1 MVDRQHPVL
10 YFTRFV
16 PGYRVP
22 VLEALNKRLDDG
34 LVVCAGEPPPG
45 SSLAGLSRTDRTGY
59 RRHTLKNSWIGGDR
73 LHWQPFDSALNS
85 YPDSRIVLAEES
97 PRSLSLPFLM
107 RNARRRDCGTILWG
121 HFSSNSRPLGSPD
134 LRDRYRVGLARRADA
149 AICYTD
155 QVAKDLG
162 SRIGTEKVF
171 VARNTLDTP
180 SLFALHQRLEKEGK
194 KSVRDRLRLPD
205 KPTILFLGRL
215 IRDKGIYRVLETAAV
230 LGKGEVSLVIIGDGP
245 ERIMMER
252 QAAELELTVR
262 FLGAVTDLSESAP
275 FIFASDVLLNPGYLG
290 LSINHAFSLGVP
302 VIAPAPVG
310 ESRMHSPEWSYIAS
324 GENGILTPSDSAEDL
339 AGGIRAILASQAQFS
354 AAASEYSRAELG
366 LDRMIDGLED
376 AIRFVLHE
384 RSERN

>member
-1 MVDRQHPVL
+1 MVDRQHPIL
-10 YFTRFV
+10 YFTQFV

-34 LVVCAGEPPPG
+34 LIVCAGEPPPG

-107 RNARRRDCGTILWG
+107 REARRRDRGTILWG
-121 HFSSNSRPLGSPD
+121 HFSSNSRPLGSSD
-134 LRDRYRVGLARRADA
+134 LRDRYRVGLARHADA
-149 AICYTD
+149 SICYTD
-155 QVAKDLG
+155 QIAKDLG
-162 SRIGTEKVF
+162 SVIGTEKVF

-180 SLFALHQRLEKEGK
+180 SLFALHTRLEREGK
-194 KSVRDRLRLPD
+194 KSVRDRLLLPD

-215 IRDKGIYRVLETAAV
+215 IREKGVYRVLETAAM
-230 LGKGEVSLVIIGDGP
+230 LGKDEVSLIIIGDGP
-245 ERIMMER
+245 ERMEMER
-252 QAAELELTVR
+252 KAAELELTTR

-290 LSINHAFSLGVP
+290 LSVNHAFSLGVP
-302 VIAPAPVG
+302 VIAAVPVG
-310 ESRMHSPEWSYIAS
+310 DARMHSPEGSYIVS
-324 GENGILTPSDSAEDL
+324 DENGILTPSDSIEDL
-339 AGGIRAILASQAQFS
+339 AGGIRAILASQAEFS
-354 AAASEYSRAELG
+354 TAASEYSRAELG
-366 LDRMIDGLED
+366 LDRMIDGLEN
-376 AIRFVLHE
+376 AIRFVMQE